1 VVLKIRAGADRSFP
15 GEHEQGSGHRVDRQ
29 KGPVEAALGRL
40 GVGQPQVG
48 EPGQVHTRQLAGPS
62 ARKHESELPP
72 CAPCLEAEAERHER
86 VAECEERDSDERKPC
101 ARGIAEG
108 DHDHHDEERRSEQ
121 EPDGHEDGHRAQHV
135 QANLDPR
142 SRDARRERAPHDRRE
157 RIVVFEHRTQVE
169 GARANRP
176 GKGNGRCAQEALPH
190 VVGSC
195 VDIEHEPLQGEE
207 AHGPHIIGRPPGLL
221 VRSVAFSSPR
231 WEDRGRPTRL
241 VKVERGLYE
250 GGGMGEVTSRAQL
263 IDAPKLG
270 ARSQIAATL
279 PRTEIE
285 EALRMEETPE
295 LILDFDSRSDGEV
308 EAHTLRVAWSDD
320 QLKELLRDTGSEDIT
335 LFFDAGEIEEALADE
350 DIEAH
355 GMREKTAAVL
365 TVAAMAAGAAA
376 VAHPAYAKTA
386 VGGGGGSG
394 AGATIEMV
402 SDAAS
407 SGAATAPELISDA
420 ASGPGVEVAQASGPQ
435 LVSDAASGPGIEAAQ
450 ASGPQLVSDAASGPG
465 IEAAQASGPELV
477 SDTAS
482 TGTPSPAQ
490 STASAGAV
498 PIADDSG
505 MSSSQI
511 AETAAGSGLVLLLTA
526 AGFAVRGKRRHEQP
540 A

>member
-1 VVLKIRAGADRSFP
+1 
-15 GEHEQGSGHRVDRQ
+15 
-29 KGPVEAALGRL
+29 
-40 GVGQPQVG
+40 
-48 EPGQVHTRQLAGPS
+48 
-62 ARKHESELPP
+62 
-72 CAPCLEAEAERHER
+72 
-86 VAECEERDSDERKPC
+86 
-101 ARGIAEG
+101 
-108 DHDHHDEERRSEQ
+108 
-121 EPDGHEDGHRAQHV
+121 
-135 QANLDPR
+135 
-142 SRDARRERAPHDRRE
+142 
-157 RIVVFEHRTQVE
+157 
-169 GARANRP
+169 
-176 GKGNGRCAQEALPH
+176 
-190 VVGSC
+190 
-195 VDIEHEPLQGEE
+195 
-207 AHGPHIIGRPPGLL
+207 
-221 VRSVAFSSPR
+221 
-231 WEDRGRPTRL
+231 
-241 VKVERGLYE
+241 
-250 GGGMGEVTSRAQL
+250 MGEVTSRAQL

-376 VAHPAYAKTA
+376 VATPAVAKTA

-407 SGAATAPELISDA
+407 SGAATAPELISDAASGPGVEVAQASGPQLVSDA

>member
-1 VVLKIRAGADRSFP
+1 
-15 GEHEQGSGHRVDRQ
+15 
-29 KGPVEAALGRL
+29 
-40 GVGQPQVG
+40 
-48 EPGQVHTRQLAGPS
+48 
-62 ARKHESELPP
+62 
-72 CAPCLEAEAERHER
+72 
-86 VAECEERDSDERKPC
+86 
-101 ARGIAEG
+101 
-108 DHDHHDEERRSEQ
+108 
-121 EPDGHEDGHRAQHV
+121 
-135 QANLDPR
+135 
-142 SRDARRERAPHDRRE
+142 
-157 RIVVFEHRTQVE
+157 
-169 GARANRP
+169 
-176 GKGNGRCAQEALPH
+176 
-190 VVGSC
+190 
-195 VDIEHEPLQGEE
+195 
-207 AHGPHIIGRPPGLL
+207 
-221 VRSVAFSSPR
+221 
-231 WEDRGRPTRL
+231 
-241 VKVERGLYE
+241 
-250 GGGMGEVTSRAQL
+250 MGEVTSRAQL
-263 IDAPKLG
+263 IDAPKFG

-320 QLKELLRDTGSEDIT
+320 QLKELLRDTSSEDIT

-376 VAHPAYAKTA
+376 VAHPAAAKTA

-420 ASGPGVEVAQASGPQ
+420 ASGPGVEV
-435 LVSDAASGPGIEAAQ
+435 AQ